1 MELLPGDYAILALA
15 FAFGL
20 TGFFRGLSGTL
31 AFFVSLAAAIVT
43 GFVAWPLSANWTQAV
58 WMRGVGVLVLTLLVF
73 GLIRIVI
80 KKLVNKLLSQPSDSL
95 FGLLVG
101 VALAA
106 LVAVGWTYSGFCLEY
121 SNVVQKVA
129 AYVR

>member
-1 MELLPGDYAILALA
+1 MELLPGDYVLLALA

-20 TGFFRGLSGTL
+20 TGLFRGLSGTL
-31 AFFVSLAAAIVT
+31 AFFVSLAAAIVS

-58 WMRGVGVLVLTLLVF
+58 WMRGVGVFVLTLLVF
-73 GLIRIVI
+73 GLTRIVI
-80 KKLVNKLLSQPSDSL
+80 KKLVNKLLSQPSDSF
-95 FGLLVG
+95 FGLLIG
-101 VALAA
+101 LALAA
-106 LVAVGWTYSGFCLEY
+106 LATVGWACSGFCLEY